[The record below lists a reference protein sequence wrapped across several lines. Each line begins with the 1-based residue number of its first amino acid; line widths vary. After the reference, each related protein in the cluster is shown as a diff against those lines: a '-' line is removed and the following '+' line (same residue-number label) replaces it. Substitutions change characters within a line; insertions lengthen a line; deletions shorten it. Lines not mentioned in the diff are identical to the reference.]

1 MSDSQPASANRAV
14 FLSYASQDAEAAR
27 RICDSLRAGGVEV
40 WFDADGGLEHG
51 DEWDAKIRR
60 QIKECVLFIPVISAS
75 SQARHEGYF
84 RIEWEL
90 AAQRALGIAS
100 GVPFILPVVIDDT
113 REPDAL
119 VPDRFR
125 MVQWTKLRGGEV
137 PAEVQQRFLKLW
149 SHRTGVLKHEAQ
161 ESAQASILPSASDT
175 VRKPALPQQLGRRIP
190 VAAWITGA
198 VVVVASLVS
207 ILLLQPK
214 PEKGAEARPPTST
227 KPATAVP
234 KRGAKSIVVLPFE
247 NLSDDKEISFADGM
261 QEDVITNLLLIRE
274 LSCVPRATAMTYRST
289 KKTMRE
295 IADELGV
302 AHVLTGTVR
311 RADKKVRITGTL
323 INARTDEAIW
333 TKSYDKELTD
343 IFGIQSELA
352 QAIAAELK
360 ATLSPEERSLVS
372 RRATEDPV
380 AYDLFLK
387 ARQERNNA
395 TGGQK
400 STLDRQIGWLEA
412 AVARDPSFAT
422 AWAFLGRAYGLYYRN
437 NHDHSAARLE
447 LARNAIDTALR
458 LAPDAPEVL
467 LNVGDYYVFCFHD
480 HVRATDAFEKVARL
494 QPNSSQPWFGLAN
507 VQREQGKWLEAWVNY
522 QKTTDRDPAF
532 VDGWSQLYSL
542 ALAGRRF
549 ADARTAALR
558 VADLR
563 RMIAPPDKRDLPNGF
578 DAQVARLSFYASG
591 STREIEALLPRF
603 EADPHN
609 ADTAEFVR
617 VQLAAETGNDAEVVQ
632 LDRVRPATD
641 AFGVLRVATA
651 LINLGRRDDAV
662 ARIGE
667 MPAQLRSLL
676 ALQPDNDTVW
686 GQLSRLEAVLG
697 HKDEAL
703 RCARERVARIPL
715 ASDHWRGTLAEL
727 DLAFVYTWT
736 GDTTKAIE
744 AYAQLLSAP
753 VAQGWEYYMLTV
765 HTLKRGVWY
774 APLRGDPRFEALIA
788 DPKNNALLF

>member
-1 MSDSQPASANRAV
+1 MTSAENKAV
-14 FLSYASQDAEAAR
+14 FLSYASQDAESAR
-27 RICDSLRAGGVEV
+27 RICESLRAGGVEV

-75 SQARHEGYF
+75 TQARHEGYF
-84 RIEWEL
+84 RIEWDL
-90 AAQRALGIAS
+90 AAERARGIAS

-125 MVQWTKLRGGEV
+125 MVQWTKLRAGEV
-137 PAEVQQRFLKLW
+137 PPEVQQRFLKLW

-161 ESAQASILPSASDT
+161 KSAQASSLPSASDK
-175 VRKPALPQQLGRRIP
+175 VRKSALPQQLGRRIP

-198 VVVVASLVS
+198 VIVVASLMSLHV
-207 ILLLQPK
+207 LQPK

-247 NLSDDKEISFADGM
+247 NLSDDNESSFADGM

-323 INARTDEAIW
+323 INVRTDEAIW

-343 IFGIQSELA
+343 VFGIQSELA

-387 ARQERNNA
+387 ARQERNDA

-400 STLDRQIGWLEA
+400 FTLDRQIGWLEA

-422 AWAFLGRAYGLYYRN
+422 AWAYLGRAYGLYYRN

-458 LAPDAPEVL
+458 LAPDSPEVL

-480 HVRATDAFEKVARL
+480 HVRATGAFEKVARL

-532 VDGWSQLYSL
+532 VDGWSQLFSL

-563 RMIAPPDKRDLPNGF
+563 RIIAQPDAANPPNGF
-578 DAQVARLSFYASG
+578 DAQAARLSFLASG
-591 STREIEALLPRF
+591 STREIEALLPRI
-603 EADPHN
+603 EADPRGD
-609 ADTAEFVR
+609 ATAEFFR
-617 VQLAAETGNDAEVVQ
+617 VQLAAETGNDVEVVQ

-662 ARIGE
+662 AKIGE

-703 RCARERVARIPL
+703 RCARERIARIPL
-715 ASDHWRGTLAEL
+715 ARDYWRGTLAEL

-736 GDTTKAIE
+736 GEITKATE

-753 VAQGWEYYMLTV
+753 MAQGWEYYMLTV
-765 HTLKRGVWY
+765 QTLKRGVWY
-774 APLRGDPRFEALIA
+774 APLRGDPRFEALLN
-788 DPKNNALLF
+788 DPKNNAPLF